1 MDIKQTQLPSD
12 FSSSAPIPTHQLHN
26 RKRSSWPFLLRPS
39 PRFGSSDHTS
49 AHTYD
54 PSQQLRSLYRS
65 RCRCGH
71 ERLPGIP
78 CPPSWCLCFS
88 HSPHCS
94 LLSYSGPATF
104 VFSAH
109 HPLFFTPFL
118 PGFPLPPPL
127 NYVVFFSSVSS
138 SSMAAPLRFSAL
150 SHSGSILDMH
160 PPPQQL
166 FLTAQGRAFHGQRP
180 DLAQCLLCP
189 GGSEPNRNRGRSV
202 PRGLGLPS
210 PSLTLFC
217 ASEGTTLP
225 QQAKPTSSKPCRLPD
240 RTRNHK
246 AGVPWTV
253 FKGMPSSL
261 RGISEWRK
269 S

>member
-1 MDIKQTQLPSD
+1 MSLFLSQ
-12 FSSSAPIPTHQLHN
+12 PTLLSPLLFRACHFC
-26 RKRSSWPFLLRPS
+26 FL
-39 PRFGSSDHTS
+39 
-49 AHTYD
+49 
-54 PSQQLRSLYRS
+54 
-65 RCRCGH
+65 
-71 ERLPGIP
+71 
-78 CPPSWCLCFS
+78 CPPSIILQPIPPWL
-88 HSPHCS
+88 P
-94 LLSYSGPATF
+94 
-104 VFSAH
+104 SAS
-109 HPLFFTPFL
+109 
-118 PGFPLPPPL
+118 PL
-127 NYVVFFSSVSS
+127 NYVFFSLSI
-138 SSMAAPLRFSAL
+138 ALHGCLLRFSAL

-160 PPPQQL
+160 PPPQRL
-166 FLTAQGRAFHGQRP
+166 FLTAQGRAFHEQRP

-217 ASEGTTLP
+217 VSEGTALP
-225 QQAKPTSSKPCRLPD
+225 QQAKPTSSKPCGLPD

-261 RGISEWRK
+261 RGISDWRK